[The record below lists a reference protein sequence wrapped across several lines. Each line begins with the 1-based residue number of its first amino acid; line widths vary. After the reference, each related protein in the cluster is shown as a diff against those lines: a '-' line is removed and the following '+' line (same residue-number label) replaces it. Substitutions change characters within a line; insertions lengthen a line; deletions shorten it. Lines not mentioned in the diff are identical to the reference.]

1 LPGRQIS
8 HLPIQPLREKYPLL
22 RRPKSTLEL
31 PPSRP
36 TQRGVSRSSRTLE
49 RDAVDAAA
57 SGAHR
62 QSQGGS
68 NGARE
73 RSSGTQ
79 TNGAVF
85 AFTEALA
92 DWSVEAFGA
101 DGSRT
106 AKPCGPGPLLVSSR
120 RRLTEPD
127 WAPQNLNPPTTATR
141 RIRSP
146 GRAAQGRPGVSG
158 EPVVITLACF
168 VLFRTRGRGC
178 SGHPAFPAPS
188 VIGGT
193 RLLKPR
199 AHRAARTRIR
209 VLTLSTT
216 LVRASPPWLR
226 TARWPWGTRTCA
238 RRRVSGVAEGGP

>member
-1 LPGRQIS
+1 MRWTRQRRARIGNRRAAPTGLVSDQAARRRTALFSPSLKLWRTGPSKPLVQTGRGRQS
-8 HLPIQPLREKYPLL
+8 RVVLAPVAGV
-22 RRPKSTLEL
+22 KSAEA
-31 PPSRP
+31 SRP
-36 TQRGVSRSSRTLE
+36 DR
-49 RDAVDAAA
+49 A
-57 SGAHR
+57 
-62 QSQGGS
+62 
-68 NGARE
+68 
-73 RSSGTQ
+73 
-79 TNGAVF
+79 
-85 AFTEALA
+85 
-92 DWSVEAFGA
+92 W
-101 DGSRT
+101 
-106 AKPCGPGPLLVSSR
+106 
-120 RRLTEPD
+120 
-127 WAPQNLNPPTTATR
+127 QNLNPPTTVTR